1 MLGEESALGV
11 ARGGSGGGWSGEDVV
26 LGQGAPHEF
35 LALGEA
41 GDGECTQLVDGL
53 LGGATPKA
61 PAQGLDE
68 DLRQALLVHP
78 GDGRADQFGCLFFG
92 GVGLDLML
100 TGGCEF
106 AKLPDLIGG
115 EEVGGGV
122 RECR

>member
-1 MLGEESALGV
+1 M
-11 ARGGSGGGWSGEDVV
+11 

-41 GDGECTQLVDGL
+41 GDGEGTQLVDGL

-68 DLRQALLVHP
+68 DLRQTLLVHP
-78 GDGRADQFGCLFFG
+78 GDGRADQFGCFLLG
-92 GVGLDLML
+92 GVGPDLL
-100 TGGCEF
+100 LAGGCKF
-106 AKLPDLIGG
+106 AELADLIGG

-122 RECR
+122 RE